1 MKIKIQNILLFK
13 ESTMTNF
20 SEILN
25 IAIDAA
31 KNPTITDDQFKKIC
45 DAIDDKLT
53 NAWFNN
59 HIDMDTHFDLIC
71 KLNEIKDK
79 RLNRDFYSHS
89 SSRSN
94 NNFLL
99 QQMQEQQMQ
108 QIHQQYVQMQMNQQM
123 QMFM

>member
-1 MKIKIQNILLFK
+1 
-13 ESTMTNF
+13 MTNF
-20 SEILN
+20 SAILN

-45 DAIDDKLT
+45 EAIDYKLT
-53 NAWFNN
+53 DAWFKNYIN
-59 HIDMDTHFDLIC
+59 MDTHFNLTC
-71 KLNEIKDK
+71 KLNKIEDE
-79 RLNRDFYSHS
+79 RLNRNFYSS

-108 QIHQQYVQMQMNQQM
+108 QINQQHIQIRMNQ
-123 QMFM
+123 